1 MKNSK
6 RILST
11 VIGAV
16 FALSA
21 TQAFAA
27 TTLKLSHNQNRD
39 HAVHKAMTQFADD
52 VKTKTNGDVRIRI
65 YPDAQLGNQR
75 ESMELMQN
83 GALDIVKSNA
93 AELDLSHRLTP
104 SLTCLTCS
112 VTNHTTKKLSTV
124 ISDRR
129 SSTPAKTAGLS
140 V

>member
-93 AELDLSHRLTP
+93 AELEAFSP
-104 SLTCLTCS
+104 AYS
-112 VTNHTTKKLSTV
+112 VFNLPYLFRDKPHYEK
-124 ISDRR
+124 IRGCPR
-129 SSTPAKTAGLS
+129 
-140 V
+140 

>member
-83 GALDIVKSNA
+83 GALDIVKSK
-93 AELDLSHRLTP
+93 LSHRLTP

>member
-21 TQAFAA
+21 TRAFAA

-52 VKTKTNGDVRIRI
+52 VKPKQTVTS
-65 YPDAQLGNQR
+65 A
-75 ESMELMQN
+75 
-83 GALDIVKSNA
+83 
-93 AELDLSHRLTP
+93 
-104 SLTCLTCS
+104 S
-112 VTNHTTKKLSTV
+112 VST
-124 ISDRR
+124 RTR
-129 SSTPAKTAGLS
+129 NWATS
-140 V
+140 VNPWN